1 MNRIVILA
9 AAVATLVAGSASAE
23 VIRVST
29 LGKTTEQVKA
39 EVHQAALKACRAEI
53 PGYSFRIDEARACV
67 EHTERD
73 TFAQAQTSGST
84 IAAR

>member
-9 AAVATLVAGSASAE
+9 AAAILAAGSASAE

-29 LGKTTEQVKA
+29 VGKTTEQIKA

-53 PGYSFRIDEARACV
+53 AGYSFRIDETRSCV

-73 TFAQAQTSGST
+73 TFARAQTSGAT
-84 IAAR
+84 VAAR